1 MNHFFIQFHYGHMY
15 TSSFFSDKLL
25 QAHRMKLLY

>member
-15 TSSFFSDKLL
+15 TSFFSDKLL